1 MQPRRRRDDLLGQ
14 LLRGGAA
21 SIAIHLLQRL
31 RQRRRLLAV
40 GAEGDDDDL
49 ANRRGG
55 RLRAFVRE
63 ERILDHRHHAF
74 RPRRDEPGE
83 LRVEEPVGDLD
94 AVESRL
100 VEQLR
105 DVAGGVVLEVQVRAH
120 AEHVDVAHDRA
131 VGVVAEN
138 LGNLDD
144 LAPPVGHAG
153 LVDEQVDGR
162 GHLRPDGLVGEV
174 DRGHHHHR
182 LQAGERVTGGVGVNG
197 RHRPVVAG
205 VHRLQHIQG
214 LAAAD
219 LADDDPVG
227 AHAEAVAN
235 QLADRQLAL
244 PLHVGRA
251 VLERDHVWVLDLE
264 LGRVLDRDD
273 ALHFGDVRREDVQCG
288 GLAGAGAA

>member
-1 MQPRRRRDDLLGQ
+1 DDQAFNYWLDAAARIRAGGARIAAAGLLAGRQVPERHENLLGRRPLDRGSAPHRLLGGGEQVPDFFVQPRRRRNDLLGQ

-83 LRVEEPVGDLD
+83 LRVEEPVGGLD

-105 DVAGGVVLEVQVRAH
+105 DVAGGVVLEVQV
-120 AEHVDVAHDRA
+120 
-131 VGVVAEN
+131 
-138 LGNLDD
+138 
-144 LAPPVGHAG
+144 
-153 LVDEQVDGR
+153 
-162 GHLRPDGLVGEV
+162 
-174 DRGHHHHR
+174 
-182 LQAGERVTGGVGVNG
+182 
-197 RHRPVVAG
+197 
-205 VHRLQHIQG
+205 
-214 LAAAD
+214 
-219 LADDDPVG
+219 
-227 AHAEAVAN
+227 
-235 QLADRQLAL
+235 
-244 PLHVGRA
+244 
-251 VLERDHVWVLDLE
+251 
-264 LGRVLDRDD
+264 
-273 ALHFGDVRREDVQCG
+273 
-288 GLAGAGAA
+288 